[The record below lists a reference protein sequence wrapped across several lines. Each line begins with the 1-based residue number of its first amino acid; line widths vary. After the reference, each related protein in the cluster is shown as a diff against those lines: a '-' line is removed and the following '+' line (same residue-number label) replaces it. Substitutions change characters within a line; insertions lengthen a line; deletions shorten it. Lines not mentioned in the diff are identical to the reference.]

1 MVEIGQGLPLGGILL
16 KLAVI
21 LILTIGAIILSR
33 LILKRLLW
41 PVIKKTETTA
51 ADKIFRLLEN
61 LLLLFIVLWGLKAV
75 VRLFGEFAGLYTG
88 FADNLFFF
96 LYWSIGAYTIFR
108 LISIT
113 SDWYISRTPRRH
125 LEEIDHRAVRSIQ
138 YISQLVFGFLAIIVF
153 LERFRITT
161 DAFHQSL
168 TALGI
173 VGIIIGLAA
182 RNTLDDIITGIVI
195 SIDRPFR
202 IGDLIL
208 IEKFDTLGDVIEIS
222 WRSTRILTMDNCQVT
237 IPNSVIGK
245 EPITN
250 YSTPGGMFRI
260 EAFVVVSCGPDIE
273 YVRDIIIESL
283 AHEDWVMHDKPI
295 QALLFE
301 FTEFGVKFKVRC
313 WIENFVET
321 RISEDRPNTAIY
333 KALINANI
341 AMPSSEII
349 VHFADQEKELKI
361 SRQGRDSGDS

>member
-88 FADNLFFF
+88 FADDLFFF

-295 QALLFE
+295 QALLFD
-301 FTEFGVKFKVRC
+301 FTEFGVKFKIRC

-321 RISEDRPNTAIY
+321 RISEDRPNSAIY

-341 AMPSSEII
+341 AMPSSEVI